1 MKSMAQLEYHYGL
14 KVRIYP
20 SDHQK
25 QIIKVNSDASRFIY
39 NEMVAIGKELWQL
52 SRVRLPI
59 DTVQDRI
66 QQLKLRRN
74 AKQMSN
80 HFQFLEDKRIDSLAK
95 ANAIQNYYKAW
106 KAFRKVH
113 GTGVPKFHRK
123 SYAWRYQTNC
133 QYLKQKT
140 ARLTNGTVFFEDCRH
155 IVLPKLG
162 RLRIKGAQQR
172 LLDRQGETRI
182 GTVSISKDAADRFFL
197 SLQLGSDTPFVP
209 KLSRTNR
216 QIGIDLNTENFLIAS
231 DGRTVANPRYYRTIK
246 GKLANA
252 QRTLSRRQR
261 RAKKEQRSLQESK
274 NYQKQRLL
282 VAKIHARVFDRR
294 HDFLQRTSTALIK
307 NHDLVVTEE
316 LRSKNLLKNH
326 ALAMSISDVG
336 WRSFLCMLSYK
347 AGLYGRQFITV
358 SPKNTTQTCHD
369 CGFVMGSDGTEKLT
383 LADRKWTCPQCHTHH
398 IRDHNAA
405 LNILEKG
412 FRKQQKAQPKGWT
425 HSYGNLG
432 M

>member
-25 QIIKVNSDASRFIY
+25 QTIKVNSDASRFIY
-39 NEMVAIGKELWQL
+39 NEMVAIDKELWQL
-52 SRVRLPI
+52 NRVKLPI

-74 AKQMSN
+74 AKQISN
-80 HFQFLEDKRIDSLAK
+80 HFQYLEDKRIDSLAK

-123 SYAWRYQTNC
+123 SYVWRYQTNC

-140 ARLTNGTVFFEDCRH
+140 ALLTNGTVHFEDRKH
-155 IVLPKLG
+155 IVIPKLG
-162 RLRIKGAQQR
+162 RLRIKGSQWR

-182 GTVSISKDAADRFFL
+182 GTVTIFKDATNRFFL
-197 SLQLGSDTPFVP
+197 SLQLGSDTPFVS
-209 KLSRTNR
+209 KLNR
-216 QIGIDLNTENFLIAS
+216 ANKQIGIDLNTKNFLTTS
-231 DGRTVANPRYYRTIK
+231 DGQTITNPRYYRTIK
-246 GKLANA
+246 GKLAKA
-252 QRTLSRRQR
+252 QHILSCRQR
-261 RAKKEQRSLQESK
+261 RAKREQRSLRESK

-294 HDFLQRTSTALIK
+294 YDFLQRTSTTLIK
-307 NHDLVVTEE
+307 NQDLVVAEE

-326 ALAMSISDVG
+326 ALAMSIADVG
-336 WRSFLCMLSYK
+336 WRSFLNMLAYK
-347 AGLYGRQFITV
+347 ADLYGRQFITV
-358 SPKNTTQTCHD
+358 DPKNTTQTCHD
-369 CGFVMGSDGTEKLT
+369 CGFVMGSGGTKKLT
-383 LADRKWTCPQCHTHH
+383 LADRKWTCPQCHIHH

-412 FRKQQKAQPKGWT
+412 FQKQQKA
-425 HSYGNLG
+425 
-432 M
+432 

>member
-25 QIIKVNSDASRFIY
+25 QIIKVNSDASRFVY

-52 SRVRLPI
+52 NRVKLSI

-66 QQLKLRRN
+66 QQLKLRQN

-95 ANAIQNYYKAW
+95 ANAIQNYHKAW
-106 KAFRKVH
+106 NAFRKVH
-113 GTGVPKFHRK
+113 EAGVPKFHRK

-133 QYLKQKT
+133 QYPKQKT
-140 ARLTNGTVFFEDCRH
+140 ARLDNGTVCFEDRKH
-155 IVLPKLG
+155 IVVPKLG

-182 GTVSISKDAADRFFL
+182 GTVTISKDAADRFFL
-197 SLQLGSDTPFVP
+197 SLQSGSDTPFVS

-216 QIGIDLNTENFLIAS
+216 QIGIDLNTENFLTAS
-231 DGRTVANPRYYRTIK
+231 DGRTIANPRYYRTIK
-246 GKLANA
+246 GKLAKA

-261 RAKKEQRSLQESK
+261 RAKKEQRSLRESK

-307 NHDLVVTEE
+307 NQDLVVAEE

-336 WRSFLCMLSYK
+336 WRSFLGMLSYK
-347 AGLYGRQFITV
+347 ADLYDRQFITV

-369 CGFVMGSDGTEKLT
+369 CGFVMGSNGTEKLT
-383 LADRKWTCPQCHTHH
+383 LADREWICPQCHVHH
-398 IRDHNAA
+398 IRDYNAA

-412 FRKQQKAQPKGWT
+412 LQKQQKA
-425 HSYGNLG
+425 
-432 M
+432 